1 MVVERHRLLG
11 GLGHAPFR
19 TAIKLPARP
28 KNSTIEEVEPRPRLE
43 SASGVPGQLALS
55 AASMAAQAC
64 PRRSPSSS
72 SSCVG
77 SHLAV
82 PDDLLRVLSAL
93 GGMLGAVGSVAGQS
107 TAVGGDKIIDEVQQ
121 LPYTWQGVQEYR
133 ECASEGG
140 THHRVYCLGASVA
153 AAVRCYRPR
162 GRLAL
167 FESEPY
173 RGGNATLLEGHRHHA
188 TVAIERLEKAHRP
201 RAEPTGAVEYKSKL
215 WGPLSHSYQPDCTL
229 AD

>member
-1 MVVERHRLLG
+1 
-11 GLGHAPFR
+11 
-19 TAIKLPARP
+19 
-28 KNSTIEEVEPRPRLE
+28 
-43 SASGVPGQLALS
+43 
-55 AASMAAQAC
+55 
-64 PRRSPSSS
+64 
-72 SSCVG
+72 
-77 SHLAV
+77 
-82 PDDLLRVLSAL
+82 
-93 GGMLGAVGSVAGQS
+93 MLGAVGSVAGQS

-167 FESEPY
+167 FESEPC
-173 RGGNATLLEGHRHHA
+173 RGGNATLLEGHRRHA

-201 RAEPTGAVEYKSKL
+201 RAELPHTDR
-215 WGPLSHSYQPDCTL
+215 PRRTTHSATPQPGRPSRPGGR
-229 AD
+229 AGRW